1 MSISFFRLIPPGS
14 PTRERCLILSDVVQP
29 PVIAWWF
36 YHNTGVGHVTEVR
49 FQGKKYPRCTL
60 LFASELNTK
69 GVRIT
74 SNILSYI
81 LLSGARLHGDRA
93 CSVDGEFPL
102 NSAYLVPMTEDWMV
116 VARDW

>member
-1 MSISFFRLIPPGS
+1 MSISFFRLFPPGS

-36 YHNTGVGHVTEVR
+36 YQNTGVGHVTEVR

-81 LLSGARLHGDRA
+81 LLSGAQ
-93 CSVDGEFPL
+93 
-102 NSAYLVPMTEDWMV
+102 WMV
-116 VARDW
+116 AR